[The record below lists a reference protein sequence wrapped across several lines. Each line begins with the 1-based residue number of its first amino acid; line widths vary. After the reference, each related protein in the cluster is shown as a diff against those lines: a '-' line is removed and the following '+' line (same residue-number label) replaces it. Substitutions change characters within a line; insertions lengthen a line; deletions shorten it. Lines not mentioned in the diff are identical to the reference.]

1 MGKSRDR
8 NSNCQEVHPD
18 ARTYHNRTLPN
29 VNDLFL
35 IYGNDNTEQRQN
47 YSGHSMDAEDY
58 ELGVNVGEE
67 DYQSPV
73 NNDPLRINWTR
84 EMDRYIIDLIKK
96 FGFLCDKDVLEDRYW
111 SLRKEYTD
119 ITDIL
124 NHNGFAWDGIRQTM
138 TADDDVWEAYIKDHP
153 DAVTYRDKILGDYC
167 DLCVIY
173 GKESQHSRSSYSDIK
188 MEINTNTLGMGIDDI
203 IGDTQSPVTEF
214 EISHLRRKRKS
225 APSSTSACIQK
236 VRRTIKKETQEAVEG
251 KPCVVKTYLGTEEDK
266 DYSSIECIVAAL
278 QTVPDMDDEIFL
290 EACELLE
297 DERKAKMFVAMDV
310 TARRKW
316 LLKKLRR

>member
-1 MGKSRDR
+1 
-8 NSNCQEVHPD
+8 
-18 ARTYHNRTLPN
+18 
-29 VNDLFL
+29 
-35 IYGNDNTEQRQN
+35 
-47 YSGHSMDAEDY
+47 
-58 ELGVNVGEE
+58 
-67 DYQSPV
+67 
-73 NNDPLRINWTR
+73 
-84 EMDRYIIDLIKK
+84 
-96 FGFLCDKDVLEDRYW
+96 
-111 SLRKEYTD
+111 
-119 ITDIL
+119 
-124 NHNGFAWDGIRQTM
+124 M

-251 KPCVVKTYLGTEEDK
+251 KPCVVKTYLGTEEVV
-266 DYSSIECIVAAL
+266 IEKASTVAS
-278 QTVPDMDDEIFL
+278 IFL
-290 EACELLE
+290 VNVRYNFGTFLLGS
-297 DERKAKMFVAMDV
+297 FSNVNQI
-310 TARRKW
+310 
-316 LLKKLRR
+316 LY